1 MEKEYWVSRW
11 EEGKTGFHQ
20 SDFNKKLIQ
29 YFSTFDI
36 SPKQKVF
43 VPLCGKS
50 KDMLWL
56 RQQGLEV
63 HGIELHK
70 KAVEE
75 FFAEN
80 NLSFNDIQLSCGDFF
95 SINDTPRYDFIYDR
109 AALVALPASM
119 RPAYAQKIGHITKD
133 GGRCL
138 LLTYEYNQ
146 EELEGPPFSVSEEE
160 VHSLYAKNFSI
171 QLIEDERPKKE
182 GPRLEHLKSLTQKVY
197 ILKRVY

>member
-1 MEKEYWVSRW
+1 MEKEYWVNRW

-20 SDFNKKLIQ
+20 SDFNEKLVQ
-29 YFSTFDI
+29 YFSTFSI

-63 HGIELHK
+63 HGIELHE

-75 FFAEN
+75 FFTEN
-80 NLSFNDIQLSCGDFF
+80 NLSFDDIQLSCGDFF
-95 SINDTPRYDFIYDR
+95 SIGDTPRYDFIYDR

-119 RPAYAQKIGHITKD
+119 RTAYAQKISRITKAD
-133 GGRCL
+133 GQCL
-138 LLTYEYNQ
+138 LITYEYNQ
-146 EELEGPPFSVSEEE
+146 EELEGPPFSVTEEE
-160 VHSLYAKNFSI
+160 VHSLYAKDFSI
-171 QLIEDERPKKE
+171 QLVESERPKKE
-182 GPRLEHLKSLTQKVY
+182 GPRLEKLESLVQKVY
-197 ILKRVY
+197 ILKRIH